1 MKPPFPYIGSKQ
13 RLLKRLVLPNIPEHV
28 YYGEVFGG
36 SAAVLL
42 SKPISQI
49 EVYNDINSEV
59 VNFYR
64 MLRESQDELTRLLL
78 FTPYSREEYEKA
90 FYISEEDSSLERAR
104 KFFVRAR
111 MGIAGLQNAS
121 TSFGMS
127 VTLIRRN
134 IPATC
139 SRYLSSID
147 GFEEVTAR
155 LSKVQFENI
164 DFRRFFRIYI
174 SKWNDT
180 DPEQTFVYLDPPYI
194 RNVPK
199 EDINIMYQNDTYTEE
214 DDDQLLELITKIYP
228 SVRYMISH
236 YDNEKYNQ
244 ILHSW
249 RKVCIE
255 IKTTSARKSRNR
267 SRVEC
272 IWMNF

>member
-64 MLRESQDELTRLLL
+64 MLRENQNELTRLLL

-147 GFEEVTAR
+147 GFEEVAAR